1 MPTLSLGSLGIPFN
15 VTIEKA
21 TPKKWTPDLIKRFI
35 SVRERVF
42 TAQTK
47 QLKEYFKADSDLEA
61 KIFNMNNVLTKQ
73 VLTERKDA
81 MAKEIAE
88 AMAEHFQMPV
98 DNGDWYEIS
107 WRIQKPDWTR
117 PSLRR
122 AELSIRMVALREG
135 LPVLIPGDKRPV
147 VEFDYPEK
155 RGSAPKP
162 YGPPQ
167 GPPGMPGDSYDQNS
181 NLESGSLH
189 SEQDGALV
197 LRARKPPCQS
207 PHRFV
212 SFAYPN
218 GVKMELSR
226 WLFSFRLLTN
236 ISRAGSVPVRFCT
249 GADYRIDPV
258 TGTET
263 M

>member
-1 MPTLSLGSLGIPFN
+1 MDIKSAISTFRIFRRMPTLSLGSLGIPFN

-42 TAQTK
+42 TAQAK
-47 QLKEYFKADSDLEA
+47 QLKEYFKADSDVEA
-61 KIFNMNNVLTKQ
+61 KIFNMNNVLTNQ

-107 WRIQKPDWTR
+107 WRIQKPDWTS

-135 LPVLIPGDKRPV
+135 LPVLIPGDKTPV
-147 VEFDYPEK
+147 VEFDYEDK
-155 RGSAPKP
+155 NRSAPKP
-162 YGPPQ
+162 SGPPQ
-167 GPPGMPGDSYDQNS
+167 GPSDMPGDSYDQNS
-181 NLESGSLH
+181 NLGSGSSH
-189 SEQDGALV
+189 AGTIDTSPPSENSCAAVTVTVEPDHTYD
-197 LRARKPPCQS
+197 PPPS
-207 PHRFV
+207 
-212 SFAYPN
+212 
-218 GVKMELSR
+218 
-226 WLFSFRLLTN
+226 LTQN
-236 ISRAGSVPVRFCT
+236 TV
-249 GADYRIDPV
+249 
-258 TGTET
+258 
-263 M
+263 